1 MNRTLSYPGGSLDFK
16 ARPLVMGILNVTPDS
31 FSDGGR
37 YFDAGRAIAQGEKLA
52 AQGADIIDI
61 GGESSRPG
69 SQPVGEE
76 EEKRR
81 VLPVIKR
88 LSTQLKIPLSIDSYK
103 PGVVAAA
110 ADAGARLINDIS
122 GLRAAAMR
130 RLAAELELPVV
141 IMHMRGRPRT
151 MQKNPRYADVLR
163 QVIDFLRQ
171 RISAAVQAGVSRQR
185 IIVDPG
191 IGFGKK
197 LEHNLSLLRGISRL
211 KKLGRPLLIGASRK
225 SMISMIAGEDAKSRL
240 AGSVAIACLAAE
252 QGADILR
259 VHDVAETVAALKV
272 WQAVGSIK
280 AVSSV

>member
-1 MNRTLSYPGGSLDFK
+1 
-16 ARPLVMGILNVTPDS
+16 MGILNITPDS

-37 YFDAGRAIAQGEKLA
+37 YFDVGRAVAQGERLA
-52 AQGADIIDI
+52 GQGADIIDI

-69 SQPVGEE
+69 SQPVGEQ

-81 VLPVIKR
+81 VLPVIRR
-88 LSTQLKIPLSIDSYK
+88 LSTRLKVPLSIDSYK

-110 ADAGARLINDIS
+110 VDAGARLINDIS
-122 GLRAAAMR
+122 GLRSAAMR
-130 RLAAELELPVV
+130 RLAAELELPVI
-141 IMHMRGRPRT
+141 IMHMRGRPCM

-163 QVIDFLRQ
+163 QVIAFLRQ

-211 KKLGRPLLIGASRK
+211 KKIGRPLLIGASRK
-225 SMISMIAGEDAKSRL
+225 SVISMVIGKDAKSGL
-240 AGSVAIACLAAE
+240 AGSIAVACLAAE
-252 QGADILR
+252 HGADILR
-259 VHDVAETVAALKV
+259 VHDVAETVDALKV
-272 WQAVGSIK
+272 RQAVD
-280 AVSSV
+280 SVR